1 MTEALPAADAP
12 PLYASFPRRIQAVL
26 LDTTLLVVV
35 FLLGTSFAASLA
47 GAAARWTNLA
57 VILAVALYE
66 PVLVWRMGGTLG
78 HRALNLR
85 VVHDDGGR
93 VPFAAALARYL
104 AKALLGLPSFLV
116 MMVTARHQ
124 AVHDLVARST
134 VQVRDPARARAYDF
148 VPERAEEP
156 RLAMPS
162 VPRRL
167 AVTLGWEIALYL
179 FEGVLV
185 AAILTAQCPDPAA
198 CDLEGNTAANL
209 LGVVWLLAALALA
222 LLGWTGRLPGARA
235 RLLEEDPGDDLHPS
249 PQAP

>member
-78 HRALNLR
+78 HRALN
-85 VVHDDGGR
+85 H
-93 VPFAAALARYL
+93 
-104 AKALLGLPSFLV
+104 
-116 MMVTARHQ
+116 
-124 AVHDLVARST
+124 LVARST